1 MADTSVSSVSP
12 DVRLLSIASVFVEY
26 MPHVSHRV
34 YYTCSQVSETNDSFM
49 WAFSKKKNGTTHLC
63 MKGIHPILNSS
74 LKHVCVFSAKA
85 DKLDDCFETKYPG
98 HKVQK

>member
-1 MADTSVSSVSP
+1 MAVTPVASVSS

-26 MPHVSHRV
+26 MPHLSHRV
-34 YYTCSQVSETNDSFM
+34 YYTCSQVSQTNDSFM
-49 WAFSKKKNGTTHLC
+49 WAFSKKKNDTTHLC

-85 DKLDDCFETKYPG
+85 NELDTRFETKYPG